1 MNRIEKARNQ
11 KDLMKFQEACQFF
24 RVSKPTLLNAL
35 KSGEIS
41 GFKIGRRWRVWRYP
55 PKEGLKIEE
64 NRKQSPT
71 P

>member
-1 MNRIEKARNQ
+1 MTFE
-11 KDLMKFQEACQFF
+11 EACLFF

-55 PKEGLKIEE
+55 PKVGLKIEE
-64 NRKQSPT
+64 NREQSPT